1 MDVFLVPMA
10 FPRLSH
16 TLLGDVLSLEKAHR
30 ELQKCVGAEDELLS
44 LTFPSL
50 LSFVSQA
57 APSTMQKTSTVS

>member
-30 ELQKCVGAEDELLS
+30 ELQKHVGAEDELLS
-44 LTFPSL
+44 LAFLSL

-57 APSTMQKTSTVS
+57 APSTMQKTFTVS

>member
-30 ELQKCVGAEDELLS
+30 ELQKRVGAEDELLS

-50 LSFVSQA
+50 LSFV
-57 APSTMQKTSTVS
+57 

>member
-30 ELQKCVGAEDELLS
+30 ELQKRVRAEDELLS

-50 LSFVSQA
+50 LSFV
-57 APSTMQKTSTVS
+57 